1 MTDVFGIIFISS
13 IITLVM
19 CIVCYII
26 KSTNRQ
32 LKKYSI
38 KPINEDEYPA

>member
-1 MTDVFGIIFISS
+1 MTDVLGIIFISS
-13 IITLVM
+13 IITLVI

-26 KSTNRQ
+26 KSTNSQ

-38 KPINEDEYPA
+38 KPIDEDEYPA